1 MNDRES
7 ELAMVQRHVRE
18 GTVAVERQRAVLAKL
33 QEAGSTT
40 EMALE
45 PLAQFEIIQVQQEA
59 HLQPDAEKISC
70 IVSACRGIVL
80 PIRHHGAGATSIS
93 G

>member
-18 GTVAVERQRAVLAKL
+18 GTVAVERQQAVLAKL

-45 PLAQFEIIQVQQEA
+45 LLAQFE
-59 HLQPDAEKISC
+59 DY
-70 IVSACRGIVL
+70 
-80 PIRHHGAGATSIS
+80 S
-93 G
+93 GPA